1 MQPSDSFWD
10 GVGEGLSASPWWAI
24 VGTVL
29 VIGVLFLFG
38 KFIVPSFERYRM
50 KRLESEERIKMR
62 ELEIRER
69 EAQNKADDIKVKAG
83 MTEQMS
89 GLRESNTSLATQTAA
104 MTARLN
110 ESAARSHEMGAA
122 VTHIEQTTSHTAS
135 QVDDI
140 HRYLIGGGEGTD

>member
-1 MQPSDSFWD
+1 MQPTDSFWE
-10 GVGEGLSASPWWAI
+10 GVGGAVGTSPGWMV

-29 VIGVLFLFG
+29 VIGILFIVA
-38 KFIVPSFERYRM
+38 KYIVPSR
-50 KRLESEERIKMR
+50 ERIKMR
-62 ELEIRER
+62 ELDIRER

-122 VTHIEQTTSHTAS
+122 VTHIDQTTSHTAS

-140 HRYLIGGGEGTD
+140 HRYLIGGAEGTD